1 MRNLYQLQRRRLH
14 KDVKDAVKGLRVY
27 ADPKSSFKVQK
38 GNHLKI
44 SWDMTNDEGEQVNV
58 LYVMGCT
65 PSDARWKL
73 QHQQSLRRVF
83 RENNISCQV
92 L

>member
-1 MRNLYQLQRRRLH
+1 MR
-14 KDVKDAVKGLRVY
+14 KEVKTVLKGLQEY

-38 GNHLKI
+38 GNHLKV
-44 SWDMTNDEGEQVNV
+44 SWDMTNDNGEQVNV

-65 PSDARWKL
+65 PSDGRWKFN
-73 QHQQSLRRVF
+73 HRQSLRKVF
-83 RENNISCQV
+83 RENNITCEV